1 MKSMKRNG
9 MILAMSLLILLFC
22 TTGIF
27 AATPEAEAIGVQYRG
42 HVQNKGDMPQPVG
55 TMVKGPDALG
65 TRGESL
71 RVEGFWIELTGDVP
85 EGAAIKYQV
94 HVQNEGWMTPEVNG
108 VFAGTHGKSQR
119 VESIRISL
127 ENLPGY
133 DVYYRGHVQ
142 NVGDV
147 PQANGDWGWKKNGEE
162 LGTTGSSL
170 RLEELQIKVVKQSD
184 VTYDKAG
191 TYGPKTGEEVVHTNV
206 VINTPD
212 VTLQNMHITGDLTIG
227 EGVGEGDVTLNN
239 ITVDGDTF
247 IRGGG
252 KNSIHIN
259 GGDYNKITVQ
269 QTSSGQVRIVATDAT
284 GLEVVISEDA
294 GGEDIILEGAF
305 ENVQVDAPDVK
316 ISTQGDT
323 KIGEFKLAEGAT
335 GTQLTLDSKTTVD
348 KLVLDAKADVKGQGT
363 VKEADVNKDGV
374 TFEKAPDKQNVAP
387 EVETPPVVTPPE
399 EKPPV
404 TPPVT
409 PPVSPSP
416 GGGVGVAVT
425 SVTVDKATLQ
435 LNAGGATENITA
447 TINPSNASS
456 KNVTWTTSNQNVATV
471 NNGVVTP
478 VAAGT
483 ATITVTSAADSS
495 KKATTVVTVKAAI
508 SATPIAANAPIPSTV
523 ISLTGDTFSQG
534 ADNIDN
540 WTINSG
546 TTGLTVSSIVLHGTA
561 GAATSATVN
570 FTGTAVIGT
579 FEMTPKAAAL
589 TSNITGN
596 KATITVTDQPLV
608 KSTTPTTDSAVIA
621 KTAQTQASVNFT
633 LTSTHLAGAWAVYTN
648 AACTTEA
655 TGVTA
660 SLSGSTLTLTHASN
674 LPAATY
680 YVVYNDGTRTD
691 SDALALTVLA
701 SSEEPTAV
709 SAVTAPTLVA
719 SNGDLQIN
727 FDEPSDLTGI
737 YRIQMLVSGDGGQNW
752 ETAATAAVSEDPYFS
767 SDMLSLS
774 LTRISYRLEG
784 MTTINKIKVV
794 SIAQD
799 GYLNSTFEMPCSL
812 TINKAAEAL
821 PIVATYNNGTVQ
833 ATMSAAKQE
842 GETYFCQLKRA
853 NGTLITEYM
862 LGEPNWIDSTTA
874 EFKNTYAPYPAD
886 ARIQLVKGSGATVTN
901 NSTGSVNVTPLQAGG
916 VPFTDITPVKSTTPT
931 ADTTTVAKTTQPQTS
946 VGFTLTSSHTDGT
959 WKVYSDDTCTTEAT
973 GVSATF
979 SGNTVTLVHEIDLP
993 AAIYYVVYNDETN
1006 TDSDALSLTVGAYE
1020 ENLVDVVKNARFEVL
1035 NGTSILYFDQPTDK
1049 TGIQNY
1055 QIMFSSDNGQ
1065 TWDYTAQPA
1074 ITNETTISLDM
1085 SSVAINLNETKA
1097 FDKVKVI
1104 SDVADNSG
1112 FGQNETSF
1120 AIDFTLTKAGSELAI
1135 AVARNEL
1142 NNVEITLPQNA
1153 TDDEIYAVR
1162 IFGSSGVG
1170 PSSTV
1175 TFKGSQITD
1184 NIITMFHTTQPI
1196 SGISEGAI
1204 FKVCKINNCTTTGLS
1219 VTPMQATGVTI
1230 KPYLIEWAD
1239 TAFTTIPADN
1249 DNPPYQ
1255 LMQINYKRNEAV
1267 TSSQMTISMKTP
1279 ADGDVSADSIL
1290 WKSAGG
1296 TSQTDSAFWQWSY
1309 RDASSVFDG
1318 NGTLD
1323 TTTQQDLD
1331 SIERSNDHQLK
1342 AGSVVTV
1349 RIDVVKDAKT
1359 YSITKDYTI
1368 TADDVT
1374 NSTYNSTPPTLS
1386 SEKAIT
1392 ATTVGTLTGGNIT
1405 GVPGGTKVSAL
1416 KAGLTVS
1423 DDATVEILTGADGSA
1438 VADQANADVT
1448 ADMKIQVTAEDGS
1461 KTEYSITLEAG
1472 SSDAKT
1478 ITATTVGTL
1487 TSGNITAVPVGTK
1500 VSALKAGLTVS
1511 DQATVEILTGTGGTA
1526 VDDQTNTDVTP
1537 DMKIEVTAQDNS
1549 KAEYTIAMGAVGIA
1563 SNPQITI
1570 VSESDTFIKYDAPTN
1585 MAGISAFEIMF
1596 SKDAGTNWENK
1607 RTVIVDQFFTEWSL
1621 QAYMSVASGY
1631 VNETTTYNKMK
1642 VISKAKA
1649 GYQQSENP
1657 MDLNYTITK
1666 TGEALAIT
1674 ATRNAEGKVEI
1685 KLPAEK
1691 TTNETYIYQ
1700 VLNAEGSIIRSDLIS
1715 VSAAMYWS
1723 TNDTIVLPNVI
1734 VPSNDSLIKMS
1745 RITGGTETGLNAT
1758 PLQTNG
1764 VSIAEAP
1771 SLSDAKIIT
1780 ATTVGTLTSGNITGV
1795 PSGTKVDVL
1804 KAGLTVSDDATV
1816 EIITGAGGSAVANQ
1830 ADTDVTADM
1839 KIQVTAEDNS
1849 QAEYTIAMAPLLS
1862 QAKAITA
1869 TTVGTL
1875 SSGNI
1880 TLVPGGTKVNVLKA
1894 GLTVS
1899 DAATAEILAGAG
1911 GSVVADQENTDVTA
1925 DMKIQVTAE
1934 DGSKAEY
1941 SITMAPVL
1949 SSEKVIISTIYGT
1962 LTEGNIIGFP
1972 AAVKVSSFKDSLT
1985 VSQHA
1990 TVEILSSAGGS
2001 PVADQENTAVA
2012 AGMIIQVTAQDG
2024 SKAEYT
2030 ITMAPTLDAP
2040 TNLVAEAGSSLI
2052 TLTWDAAPNAQSYSI
2067 YRSTTSGSDYIE
2079 IASGVASTS
2088 CQAVNLTPGQT
2099 YYFVIKAVA
2108 AGYNDST
2115 ESSEVSA
2122 IANVDLSGSSY
2133 SGNKL
2138 IVTNES
2144 LSLTTQS
2151 TGTLN
2156 NITIDSEIIEGLEE
2170 DSYRINPE
2178 IPVTQSPDQPL
2189 VNSSMESNM
2198 VVANVD
2204 DERSFYTYN
2213 YQTQQYETITG
2224 RCAYVGTHSEI
2235 WVDKNEAVETTL
2247 TAEEAQTI
2255 GTEFDQNIYDLITT
2269 NFYAAPDVN
2278 NDSKVAILVYDIKDG
2293 YSGPGGGYVGGYF
2306 NGNDLYNVANSNQ
2319 LDMFYVDTNPL
2330 IGTEKNLSNS
2340 YSTMAHEF
2348 QHMVNY
2354 NCNKDQGGQMDT
2366 WLNEALSLAAEH
2378 LYEGVQSSRISYYN
2392 NSTAIADGRSV
2403 MDWNNSDSLPNY
2415 ALSYLFSQYLRT
2427 QAEAKLAEG
2436 VKTDIYKQII
2446 VDPGNANTA
2455 LTNAIKTNIDTDMTT
2470 EKFMTNFR
2478 VAMVL
2483 KANSGVYSF
2492 GKDAASFSGITTKLN
2507 TQTSADL
2514 KGGGAIVKGIS
2525 GSFTAPEEHGA
2536 NISYT
2541 GVY

>member
-1 MKSMKRNG
+1 MKSMKKNG
-9 MILAMSLLILLFC
+9 LILAISVLILLFS
-22 TTGIF
+22 TIGVF
-27 AATPEAEAIGVQYRG
+27 AATSEAEAIGVQYRG

-85 EGAAIKYQV
+85 EGASIKYQV

-108 VFAGTHGKSQR
+108 DFAGTHGKSQR

-206 VINTPD
+206 VINTPE

-335 GTQLTLDSKTTVD
+335 GTQITLDSKTTVD

-363 VKEADVNKDGV
+363 VKEAEVNKDGV
-374 TFEKAPDKQNVAP
+374 TFEKAPDKQDVSP

-404 TPPVT
+404 TPPI
-409 PPVSPSP
+409 SPSP

-495 KKATTVVTVKAAI
+495 KKATTVVTVMAAI

-561 GAATSATVN
+561 GAATSATVS
-570 FTGTAVIGT
+570 FTGTAAIGT

-589 TSNITGN
+589 TSNMTGN
-596 KATITVTDQPLV
+596 KAAITVTNQTLV
-608 KSTTPTTDSAVIA
+608 KSTTPTTDTAVIA
-621 KTAQTQASVNFT
+621 KTAQTQASVDFT
-633 LTSTHLAGAWAVYTN
+633 LTSNHPGGKWTVYTS
-648 AACTTEA
+648 AACITEA

-660 SLSGSTLTLTHASN
+660 SVSGNTLTLTHATD
-674 LPAATY
+674 LPEATY
-680 YVVYNDGTRTD
+680 YVVWKYTTYAD
-691 SDALALTVLA
+691 SDALALTVSAYLD
-701 SSEEPTAV
+701 ETTAV
-709 SAVTAPTLVA
+709 SAVMAPALVT

-727 FDEPSDLTGI
+727 FAEPSNLDGI
-737 YRIQMLVSGDGGQNW
+737 DRIQMLVSGNNGQSW
-752 ETAATAAVSEDPYFS
+752 VPAATALVAGDPYFS
-767 SDMLSLS
+767 SDCLSLS

-784 MTTINKIKVV
+784 MTTINKIKVISV
-794 SIAQD
+794 AET
-799 GYLNSTFEMPCSL
+799 GYLDSTFEMPCSL

-853 NGTLITEYM
+853 NTTLITEYM

-886 ARIQLVKGSGATVTN
+886 GRIQLVKGSGATVTN
-901 NSTGSVNVTPLQAGG
+901 TSTGSVNVTPLQAGG

-931 ADTTTVAKTTQPQTS
+931 ADTTTVAKTAQPQTS
-946 VGFTLTSSHTDGT
+946 VGFTLTSSHTGGT
-959 WKVYSDDTCTTEAT
+959 WKVYSNDTCTTEAP
-973 GVSATF
+973 GVTATF
-979 SGNTVTLVHEIDLP
+979 SGNTLTLAHATDLP
-993 AAIYYVVYNDETN
+993 AATYYVVYKNGTN
-1006 TDSDALSLTVGAYE
+1006 TDSDALALTVGAYE
-1020 ENLVDVVKNARFEVL
+1020 ANLVDVVKNPRFEVL
-1035 NGTSILYFDQPTDK
+1035 NGTSILYFDQPTEK

-1055 QIMFSSDNGQ
+1055 QIKFSSNDGQ

-1097 FDKVKVI
+1097 FNKVKVI
-1104 SDVADNSG
+1104 SGVAENSG
-1112 FGQNETSF
+1112 IGQNEASF
-1120 AIDFTLTKAGSELAI
+1120 AIDFTVTKAGSELAI

-1153 TDDEIYAVR
+1153 TADEIYAVR

-1204 FKVCKINNCTTTGLS
+1204 FKVCKINNCTTSGLS

-1230 KPYLIEWAD
+1230 KPYLVEWAD

-1279 ADGDVSADSIL
+1279 ADGDVAADTIL

-1296 TSQTDSAFWQWSY
+1296 TSQADSAFWQWSY

-1323 TTTQQDLD
+1323 TTTPEDLD

-1359 YSITKDYTI
+1359 YSITRDYTI

-1386 SEKAIT
+1386 SKKAIT

-1405 GVPGGTKVSAL
+1405 
-1416 KAGLTVS
+1416 
-1423 DDATVEILTGADGSA
+1423 
-1438 VADQANADVT
+1438 
-1448 ADMKIQVTAEDGS
+1448 
-1461 KTEYSITLEAG
+1461 
-1472 SSDAKT
+1472 
-1478 ITATTVGTL
+1478 
-1487 TSGNITAVPVGTK
+1487 AVPVGTT
-1500 VSALKAGLTVS
+1500 VSALKTGLTVS

-1549 KAEYTIAMGAVGIA
+1549 KAAYTIAMGAVGIA

-1570 VSESDTFIKYDAPTN
+1570 VSESDTFIKYAAPAN

-1607 RTVIVDQFFTEWSL
+1607 RTVIVDQYFNEWSL

-1723 TNDTIVLPNVI
+1723 ANDTIVIPNVI
-1734 VPSNDSLIKMS
+1734 VPSNDSLIKIS

-1764 VSIAEAP
+1764 VSITEAP
-1771 SLSDAKIIT
+1771 ALSDEKIIT
-1780 ATTVGTLTSGNITGV
+1780 ATLVGTLTGSNITALPV
-1795 PSGTKVDVL
+1795 GTKVGNFKESL
-1804 KAGLTVSDDATV
+1804 MVSKFATV
-1816 EIITGAGGSAVANQ
+1816 EIITGTGGQAVAN
-1830 ADTDVTADM
+1830 
-1839 KIQVTAEDNS
+1839 
-1849 QAEYTIAMAPLLS
+1849 PF
-1862 QAKAITA
+1862 
-1869 TTVGTL
+1869 
-1875 SSGNI
+1875 
-1880 TLVPGGTKVNVLKA
+1880 
-1894 GLTVS
+1894 
-1899 DAATAEILAGAG
+1899 
-1911 GSVVADQENTDVTA
+1911 NTDVTA
-1925 DMKIQVTAE
+1925 EMIIQVTAQN
-1934 DGSKAEY
+1934 GSKAEY
-1941 SITMAPVL
+1941 TISLAPVL
-1949 SSEKVIISTIYGT
+1949 SSEKAIISTFYGT

-1985 VSQHA
+1985 VSQYA
-1990 TVEILSSAGGS
+1990 TVEILASAGGS
-2001 PVADQENTAVA
+2001 PVADQENTAVG
-2012 AGMIIQVTAQDG
+2012 AGMVIQVTAQDG

-2040 TNLVAEAGSSLI
+2040 ANLVAEAGSALI
-2052 TLTWDAAPNAQSYSI
+2052 TLTWDATPNAQSYTI
-2067 YRSTTSGSDYIE
+2067 YRSTTIGIDYTE
-2079 IASGVASTS
+2079 IANGVTNTTY
-2088 CQAVNLTPGQT
+2088 QAIGLIPGQT
-2099 YYFVIKAVA
+2099 YYFVVKAVA
-2108 AGYNDST
+2108 AGYNDSLV
-2115 ESSEVSA
+2115 SSEASA

-2138 IVTNES
+2138 VVTNES
-2144 LSLTTQS
+2144 LSLATQS
-2151 TGTLN
+2151 TGTLSN
-2156 NITIDSEIIEGLEE
+2156 VTMDTQIIDGL
-2170 DSYRINPE
+2170 DQGAYRINPE
-2178 IPVTQSPDQPL
+2178 IPVTQSPGAPL

-2198 VVANVD
+2198 ILANVN
-2204 DERSFYTYN
+2204 DERSFYTHN
-2213 YQTQQYETITG
+2213 YQTQQYETITA
-2224 RCAYVGTHSEI
+2224 RCAYVGIHSEI
-2235 WVDKNEAVETTL
+2235 WVDKNEAAGTTL
-2247 TAEEAQTI
+2247 TAEEAQTLA
-2255 GTEFDQNIYDLITT
+2255 TEFDQNIYDLITT

-2293 YSGPGGGYVGGYF
+2293 YSGSGGYVGGYF
-2306 NGNDLYNVANSNQ
+2306 NGNDLFNGANSNQ
-2319 LDMFYVDTNPL
+2319 LDMIYVDTYPL
-2330 IGTEKNLSNS
+2330 IRTENNLGHS

-2348 QHMVNY
+2348 QHMVNF
-2354 NCNKDQGGQMDT
+2354 NCNKDQSGQMET

-2427 QAEAKLAEG
+2427 QIEAKLDEG
-2436 VKTDIYKQII
+2436 LKTDIYKQII
-2446 VDPGNANTA
+2446 VDPGDANTA
-2455 LTNAIKTNIDTDMTT
+2455 LANAIKANIDSDMTT

-2483 KANSGVYSF
+2483 KADSGSYSF
-2492 GKDAASFSGITTKLN
+2492 GKDAALFSDITTKLS

-2525 GSFTAPEEHGA
+2525 GSFTAPVVHGV
-2536 NISYT
+2536 NITYI